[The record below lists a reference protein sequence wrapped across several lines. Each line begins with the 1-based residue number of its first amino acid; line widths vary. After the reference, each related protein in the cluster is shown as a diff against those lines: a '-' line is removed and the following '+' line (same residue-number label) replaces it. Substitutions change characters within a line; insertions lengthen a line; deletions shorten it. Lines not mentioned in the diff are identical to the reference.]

1 MAVFKLP
8 FHTIE
13 TFDID
18 FNGEAHVLKVLRFKD
33 LYQVEIDGE
42 TTLEGEKN
50 FAYDFLSNLKK
61 DQGIIL
67 VRRRKNR

>member
-1 MAVFKLP
+1 MTVFKST

-42 TTLEGEKN
+42 TTLEGEKS
-50 FAYDFLSNLKK
+50 FAYDFLSNLKE
-61 DQGIIL
+61 QGIIL

>member
-42 TTLEGEKN
+42 TTLEGEKS
-50 FAYDFLSNLKK
+50 FAYDFLSNLKE
-61 DQGIIL
+61 QGMIL

>member
-50 FAYDFLSNLKK
+50 FAYDFLSNLKE
-61 DQGIIL
+61 QGMIL